1 MPRNKLSKP
10 THVYVGRDDGG
21 CALALCS
28 DYKNKE
34 TAAFVAEMI
43 AGGLSVDR
51 VDWKTYV
58 DVVANEAS
66 FMNCCCEPEPELQP
80 MLL

>member
-1 MPRNKLSKP
+1 MQRDRLLRP
-10 THVYVGRDDGG
+10 THVYVGRDAGG

-28 DYKNKE
+28 DYQDKG

-43 AGGLSVDR
+43 TGGLTVDR
-51 VDWKTYV
+51 VDWQTYV
-58 DVVANEAS
+58 EVVANEAS